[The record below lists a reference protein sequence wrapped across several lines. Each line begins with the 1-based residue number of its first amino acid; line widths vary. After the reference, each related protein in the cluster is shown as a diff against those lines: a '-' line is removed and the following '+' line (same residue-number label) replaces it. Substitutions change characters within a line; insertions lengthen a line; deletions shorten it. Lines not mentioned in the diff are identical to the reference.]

1 MSRALCLLLDDDVVY
16 ALPRDGRAS
25 ARRLVWRPDAPGPL
39 VEALRAEFGTPSALV
54 VIVGLAFLEI
64 AEPQLPP
71 VANDVRMRMLQRDSD
86 RYFAL
91 REPAAVATDG
101 ALAFAMPSAQLTSWI
116 DAFATW
122 SPVRAVVTVAEA
134 AAMGGHDGQWAVTAG
149 PGSIGQLTLRDQ
161 RVQAARRTRGHPV
174 TGERTLTIEQLAGGA
189 WRASAGALDRQLLD
203 APMRARRQ
211 QQRARRWW
219 QSASLAAAALM
230 LLAWSVDRWRE
241 RQLLALQREAA
252 TVEQTTAGAR
262 AAHERLMSA
271 QGELAAIA
279 AADGRAARADT
290 PPAVLARLGA
300 LLPRDAFIQ
309 RLEWNGTE
317 WRIDGSATD
326 AAALVPL
333 LDADAQFVGVRAAA
347 PSTRYLENGRT
358 RSSFSIVFQTVGA
371 PPVVRGGQ

>member
-1 MSRALCLLLDDDVVY
+1 MSRALCLLLDDDVVL
-16 ALPRDGRAS
+16 ALPRDGAAS
-25 ARRLVWRPDAPGPL
+25 ASRLPWRPDAPGRL

-54 VIVGLAFLEI
+54 VIVGLTFLEI

-71 VANDVRMRMLQRDSD
+71 VPNDVRVRMLQRDSD

-101 ALAFAMPSAQLTSWI
+101 TVAFAMPSPPLTSWI
-116 DAFATW
+116 DALAAW
-122 SPVRAVVTVAEA
+122 SPVRAVLTVAQA
-134 AAMGGHDGQWAVTAG
+134 AALGGHDGQWAVTAG
-149 PGSIGQLTLRDQ
+149 TGSIGQLTLRDQ
-161 RVQAARRTRGHPV
+161 RVQAARRARGTPAA
-174 TGERTLTIEQLAGGA
+174 GERTLSINQLAGGA
-189 WRASAGALDRQLLD
+189 WRASAGALDLQLLD
-203 APMRARRQ
+203 APMRARQQ

-219 QSASLAAAALM
+219 QSVALAAAALM
-230 LLAWSVDRWRE
+230 LLAWSIEHWRDG
-241 RQLLALQREAA
+241 QLLALQREAA
-252 TVEQTTAGAR
+252 TLEQTTAGAR
-262 AAHERLMSA
+262 AAQERLVRA
-271 QGELAAIA
+271 QGELVAIA
-279 AADGRAARADT
+279 TADRGTARADT

-333 LDADAQFVGVRAAA
+333 LDADTQFVGVRAAA

-358 RSSFSIVFQTVGA
+358 RSSFSIVFQTVGD
-371 PPVVRGGQ
+371 PPVARGGQ